1 MRNLFFFSDF
11 FFSIASIDLSALSDV
26 SILSGR
32 SLSCLFMN
40 MNIVI
45 EYWILLFYPD
55 KLCSQVVVRGN
66 VSGHRWSTYL
76 LKQSMIESGYIID
89 GASFVLFNSFEA
101 DWLQFG
107 WSWAVWSSLWAQ
119 LRGGLCRHSVHSWL
133 TLVRVKPLLRSA
145 WRTSASVANT
155 TFSLSTSSW
164 AGPGMLPQGGEAR
177 DGVGCFWL
185 VAAAV
190 PHLGCDGIAEVMEF
204 RPELQNDNQST

>member
-1 MRNLFFFSDF
+1 MRNLFLLFFRIFPLLLHLLIFLHWEMSQSWMADRYHVY
-11 FFSIASIDLSALSDV
+11 LW
-26 SILSGR
+26 ILD
-32 SLSCLFMN
+32 
-40 MNIVI
+40 IVI
-45 EYWILLFYPD
+45 FRRD
-55 KLCSQVVVRGN
+55 KFCSQVVVRGN

-101 DWLQFG
+101 SWLHCG
-107 WSWAVWSSLWAQ
+107 WSWALWSSLWAH

-164 AGPGMLPQGGEAR
+164 AGPGMLP
-177 DGVGCFWL
+177 
-185 VAAAV
+185 
-190 PHLGCDGIAEVMEF
+190 
-204 RPELQNDNQST
+204 